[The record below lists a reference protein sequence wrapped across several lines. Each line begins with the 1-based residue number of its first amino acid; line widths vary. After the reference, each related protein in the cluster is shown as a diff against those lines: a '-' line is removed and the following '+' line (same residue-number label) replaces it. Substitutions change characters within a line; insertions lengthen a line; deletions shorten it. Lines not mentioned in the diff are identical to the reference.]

1 MPRTSSTSSVQSPQ
15 RRRGPRSNG
24 SSDLVHTA
32 EVMVGR
38 IEDLV
43 AEIATLRADNDEL
56 RSELRDAV
64 SMLERANAAL
74 GGAAG
79 GRRRA
84 GAVPDVTPGRGR
96 KRAAHKARRGRATPA
111 EVTPEV
117 VRAVIGKL
125 GSATSA
131 EIATEIGRAG
141 NFTVNGRAIRWI
153 AERAGA
159 RIEEVDGQRRYRL

>member
-1 MPRTSSTSSVQSPQ
+1 
-15 RRRGPRSNG
+15 
-24 SSDLVHTA
+24 
-32 EVMVGR
+32 MVGR

-56 RSELRDAV
+56 RGELRDAV
-64 SMLERANAAL
+64 SMLERANTAL

-79 GRRRA
+79 VRRRA
-84 GAVPDVTPGRGR
+84 GVLADATPGRGR
-96 KRAAHKARRGRATPA
+96 QRGHKARRGRATPP

-131 EIATEIGRAG
+131 EIAGEINRAG

-153 AERAGA
+153 AERAGV
-159 RIEEVDGQRRYRL
+159 RVEEVDGQRRYRL